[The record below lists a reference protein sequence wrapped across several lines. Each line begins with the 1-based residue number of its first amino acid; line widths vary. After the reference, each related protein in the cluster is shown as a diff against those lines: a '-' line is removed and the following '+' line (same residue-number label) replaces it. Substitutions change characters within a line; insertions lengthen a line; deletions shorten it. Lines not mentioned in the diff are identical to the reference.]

1 MSRFTGGR
9 VLVFATR
16 AARCTRGNITMLFG
30 ISALALS
37 GLIGGAV
44 SLAQVSAAGGYL
56 QDSADA
62 GAVNVAVAIRDGG
75 DPDALEALA
84 DTSIGGRNG
93 RNRVELISRTPIT
106 VSFTASREVRP
117 ILGPL
122 IGRETVQVTRR
133 ATAVVEA
140 GKPVCLL
147 VLSASQPQALSR
159 RGASSLEGP
168 NCVAQVNSSSPEA
181 IESRGSGTVE
191 MLQTR
196 VTGSG
201 TDIGGFTPAPTLGA
215 PRLTDPYADT
225 DWPAAGACAR
235 LDISVKKTVLSLAAG
250 VHCGDID
257 LGSGSELVMGPGVH
271 IITGSLTMRA
281 GARLIATQGSSLVF
295 VGESSTLD
303 IQAQSELRIT
313 APTTGPWAGVAI
325 AVKPQATERTSEIL
339 GGGQIVLDGA
349 VYLPTQLLYLTGG
362 GSLADPT
369 GATRAF
375 VVNRLELRGNGRVF
389 LNAGKARARTG
400 AGVRLIE

>member
-1 MSRFTGGR
+1 
-9 VLVFATR
+9 
-16 AARCTRGNITMLFG
+16 MLFG
-30 ISALALS
+30 ISTLALS

-44 SLAQVSAAGGYL
+44 SLAQVSTAGGYL

-62 GAVNVAVAIRDGG
+62 GAINVAVAIRDGD

-84 DTSIGGRNG
+84 DNSIGRRNG
-93 RNRVELISRTPIT
+93 RNRFELISQTPIT
-106 VSFTASREVRP
+106 VSFTASRDVHP

-122 IGRETVQVTRR
+122 IGRDTVQVTRR

-159 RGASSLEGP
+159 RGASSLEAP

-181 IESRGSGTVE
+181 IESRGSGTVR

-201 TDIGGFTPAPTLGA
+201 TDVGGFIPAPTLGA
-215 PRLTDPYADT
+215 ARVTDPYADT
-225 DWPAAGACAR
+225 NWPAAGACAP
-235 LDISVKKTVLSLAAG
+235 LDTSVKKRVLSLAAG

-257 LGSGSELVMGPGVH
+257 VGSGGELVLGPGVH

-281 GARLIATQGSSLVF
+281 GAKLIATQGSSLVF
-295 VGESSTLD
+295 VGDASTLD

-313 APTTGPWAGVAI
+313 APATGPWAGVAI
-325 AVKPQATERTSEIL
+325 AVKPQTTERTSEIL
-339 GGGQIVLDGA
+339 GGGQIVVDGT
-349 VYLPTQLLYLTGG
+349 VYLPTQSLYLTGG
-362 GSLADPT
+362 GSLAEPT
-369 GATRAF
+369 EATRAF

-389 LNAGKARARTG
+389 LNAGETKATTG
-400 AGVRLIE
+400 GGVRLIE

>member
-1 MSRFTGGR
+1 
-9 VLVFATR
+9 
-16 AARCTRGNITMLFG
+16 MLFG
-30 ISALALS
+30 ISTLALS

-44 SLAQVSAAGGYL
+44 SLAQVSTAGGYL

-62 GAVNVAVAIRDGG
+62 GAINVAVAIRDGD

-84 DTSIGGRNG
+84 DNSIGRRNG
-93 RNRVELISRTPIT
+93 RNRFELISQTPIT
-106 VSFTASREVRP
+106 VSFTASRAVHP
-117 ILGPL
+117 SLGPL
-122 IGRETVQVTRR
+122 IGRDTVQVTRR

-159 RGASSLEGP
+159 RGASSLEAP

-181 IESRGSGTVE
+181 IESRGSGTVR

-201 TDIGGFTPAPTLGA
+201 TDIGGFLPAPTLGA
-215 PRLTDPYADT
+215 ARVTDPYADT
-225 DWPAAGACAR
+225 NWPAAGACAP
-235 LDISVKKTVLSLAAG
+235 LDTSVKKRVLSLAAG

-257 LGSGSELVMGPGVH
+257 VGSGGELVLGPGVH

-281 GARLIATQGSSLVF
+281 GAKLIATQGSSLVF
-295 VGESSTLD
+295 VGDDSTLD

-325 AVKPQATERTSEIL
+325 AVKPQTTERTSEIL
-339 GGGQIVLDGA
+339 GGGQIVVDGT

-362 GSLADPT
+362 GSLAEPT
-369 GATRAF
+369 EATRAF

-389 LNAGKARARTG
+389 LNAGETKATTG
-400 AGVRLIE
+400 GGVRLIE